1 MKTGKK
7 ALLLALCA
15 VLLVAATVMG
25 TMAYLT
31 AKATVTN
38 TFTMGNV
45 AMTMD
50 EAKVNVNGEPVDEDG
65 KAVDLKDARRVIE
78 NTYKLMPG
86 HAYTKDPT
94 VHVAANSENSW
105 IFVKVDNQISAF
117 ESKATDYVNIAAQI
131 EAKGWKELEA
141 GVYYK
146 EYTTAATMTDYVVFE
161 NFTIDSGAEKVT
173 SWGSATNEQ
182 VVITAYAIQ
191 KDGFPTAA
199 DAWKVAQTL

>member
-50 EAKVNVNGEPVDEDG
+50 EAKVDLNGV
-65 KAVDLKDARRVIE
+65 VITGSE
-78 NTYKLMPG
+78 AGRGNSNTYKLMPG

-105 IFVKVDNQISAF
+105 IFVKVDNQISDF

-131 EAKGWKELEA
+131 EAKGWKKLET

-146 EYTTAATMTDYVVFE
+146 EYTTAAIVTDYVVFE

-173 SWGSATNEQ
+173 GWGSATNKQ

-199 DAWKVAQTL
+199 DAWTVAKDL